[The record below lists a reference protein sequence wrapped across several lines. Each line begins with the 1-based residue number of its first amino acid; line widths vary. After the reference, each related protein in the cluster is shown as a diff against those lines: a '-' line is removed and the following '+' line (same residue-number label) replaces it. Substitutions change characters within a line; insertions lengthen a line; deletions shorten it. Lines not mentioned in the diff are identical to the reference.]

1 MEAASAFYE
10 ELVLKVGEIQDLLVQ
25 FDKANE
31 DKPTFTFWRQY
42 MDLVSILLAFTRALR
57 CGDWNLYMSA
67 FKSMM
72 PWFAAYDHTHYTRWG
87 AVFIADMEQLA
98 QTAPEVYQG
107 FLDGDFVAKE
117 TKHSF
122 NEVPFDLRLEHINK
136 TGKVAGGLIG
146 ITRNDPARNRWS
158 ITYNERASLAE
169 DTRSLFGLTHDDDDD
184 EEMHKD
190 CLQSR
195 IKRNNHDVIQ
205 LVDQFQR
212 YNVFQQ
218 EHMYDLVSLT
228 TGDVASEEILNDLTH
243 AAESGKKTITELVKK
258 RLGTTNTDF
267 HASLTKRKPKTFS
280 SLYSTDTK
288 LEQLRSKCV
297 KPDRDIFCRII
308 VSMESGR
315 EVNMDELLQKEL
327 CAVPLSLATT
337 DSVLRPTNKA
347 DLATILQAGA
357 KETEL
362 SPSVMRTCTII
373 DGMALSTSNSIQE
386 VCCALFRKLK
396 ANVDTLPPTEDA
408 LSMHL
413 KRAHYQTK
421 VWKQSLVTHPQLPSP
436 INCGWQM
443 MN

>member
-1 MEAASAFYE
+1 MEAASACYE

-184 EEMHKD
+184 EETHKD

-195 IKRNNHDVIQ
+195 IKRDNHDVIQ

-212 YNVFQQ
+212 YVFQQ

-243 AAESGKKTITELVKK
+243 AAESGKKTITELVKN

-267 HASLTKRKPKTFS
+267 HASDWLS
-280 SLYSTDTK
+280 S
-288 LEQLRSKCV
+288 
-297 KPDRDIFCRII
+297 I
-308 VSMESGR
+308 
-315 EVNMDELLQKEL
+315 
-327 CAVPLSLATT
+327 
-337 DSVLRPTNKA
+337 
-347 DLATILQAGA
+347 DLKDACLHIPNQWPSAG
-357 KETEL
+357 
-362 SPSVMRTCTII
+362 
-373 DGMALSTSNSIQE
+373 
-386 VCCALFRKLK
+386 
-396 ANVDTLPPTEDA
+396 
-408 LSMHL
+408 
-413 KRAHYQTK
+413 
-421 VWKQSLVTHPQLPSP
+421 
-436 INCGWQM
+436 
-443 MN
+443 